1 MEDGQFV
8 SEATPADS
16 SWEGEPAASLS
27 SDFAA
32 QPSPRLELD
41 AAPPA
46 ENADADNTDAG
57 DAETTALWP
66 TDWLAAPPR
75 QAMTRELRL
84 LCVGPE
90 EPDWIG
96 LSLQLD
102 AVGCVDPQM
111 RWVSTASETMTLLRH
126 ESFHAVVISC
136 DDPAADDVN
145 AVEPDWHPESL
156 VDAIRASGTSDPVIL
171 ISTLADDSL
180 TNLACRHHCELL
192 VSRSGWSSRALVNVI
207 QRGIRQVELQ
217 RENHHLAVANHR
229 RLVRERDE
237 ADHLLDQQHGIIREL
252 EALANGLSVVDA
264 DGQSVNDSSGNRSTE
279 TAERAETGQH
289 DPLPIPEQI
298 KSYYHELLRTYVIM
312 GSGNLGGEILQLA
325 AVLAEVGLSP
335 RDTLSLHLERVEQ
348 LVKGLGNRSTRHV
361 LARADLLALELII
374 HLGECYQRTA
384 RSDGTQSDGTQ

>member
-1 MEDGQFV
+1 MEDGQFA
-8 SEATPADS
+8 SQATPANASQKADPAS
-16 SWEGEPAASLS
+16 ERLTGIAVQPDLSGGLNSETPSENLAADESWSA
-27 SDFAA
+27 
-32 QPSPRLELD
+32 
-41 AAPPA
+41 
-46 ENADADNTDAG
+46 
-57 DAETTALWP
+57 
-66 TDWLAAPPR
+66 DWLAVPPR
-75 QAMTRELRL
+75 TSLNRDLRL

-111 RWVSTASETMTLLRH
+111 KWVSTASETMTLLRN
-126 ESFHAVVISC
+126 ESFHAIIISC
-136 DDPAADDVN
+136 DDPSAEEAA
-145 AVEPDWHPESL
+145 EPDWHPESL
-156 VDAIRASGTSDPVIL
+156 VDAIRASGSSDPVVL
-171 ISTLADDSL
+171 ISTGPDDSL

-192 VSRSGWSSRALVNVI
+192 VSHSGWSSRALVNVL
-207 QRGIRQVELQ
+207 QRGIRQVDVQ

-264 DGQSVNDSSGNRSTE
+264 DCQPASEAGSGTTAAGRSE
-279 TAERAETGQH
+279 ARRHE
-289 DPLPIPEQI
+289 PLPIPEQI

-384 RSDGTQSDGTQ
+384 RPDNAQ